1 MHTVIGVV
9 LLPIPYVLCLMET
22 ESVKQP
28 LQRCVRCNIVKPIFE
43 SCKRD
48 LKIGKMVNSK
58 LNFSVHGHGRRGY
71 N

>member
-22 ESVKQP
+22 ELVKQP
-28 LQRCVRCNIVKPIFE
+28 LQRCVQCNITKPILK
-43 SCKRD
+43 SCKD
-48 LKIGKMVNSK
+48 SNIWKMVNSK